1 MSRIKRLLHLL
12 ELIYWKREI
21 YSPEIRKIFVWQTNI
36 ICVSFIIGIGTFFYS
51 KWMIWFSIVALIS
64 LWNFYMLVKQVM
76 KVVNKPLIASLHIS
90 FLINTT
96 LRILITCLLGYIALV
111 NLRAPALAVLLGFCS
126 IIICILGINIKA
138 LFSKK
143 QLNVFHTD
151 CEENS
156 N

>member
-1 MSRIKRLLHLL
+1 MNSIKRLFHLF
-12 ELIYWKREI
+12 ELIYWRREV

-36 ICVSFIIGIGTFFYS
+36 ICVSLIIGIGTFFYS

-76 KVVNKPLIASLHIS
+76 KVVNKPLIASLRIS
-90 FLINTT
+90 FLINTA

-111 NLRAPALAVLLGFCS
+111 NLHAPVLAVLLGFCS
-126 IIICILGINIKA
+126 IIVCIVGINIKA

-143 QLNVFHTD
+143 QLNIFHSD
-151 CEENS
+151 YENS

>member
-1 MSRIKRLLHLL
+1 MSSIKRLFHLF

-21 YSPEIRKIFVWQTNI
+21 HSPEIRKIFVWQTNI

-51 KWMIWFSIVALIS
+51 NWMIWFSIVALIS

-76 KVVNKPLIASLHIS
+76 KAVNKLFIDSLHTS

-111 NLRAPALAVLLGFCS
+111 KLHAPVLAVLLGFCS
-126 IIICILGINIKA
+126 IIVCIVGINIKA

-143 QLNVFHTD
+143 QLNVFHSD
-151 CEENS
+151 CENS